1 MLAQPVS
8 PPPPTH
14 TPGAPWSIPETA
26 QFLKVSTRHVH
37 RLIDGGKVRSLKLG
51 RRRLIADA
59 EVQRL
64 AREGC

>member
-1 MLAQPVS
+1 MSSATAQPVH
-8 PPPPTH
+8 P
-14 TPGAPWSIPETA
+14 PGAPWPIDEAASYLRISE
-26 QFLKVSTRHVH
+26 RHLH